1 MDGDDTLVLLRCATR
16 GARCVM
22 QETYVPL
29 QLRGGWVLEK
39 YLGWEAVESQEGRL
53 KLLRKTRGPLRR
65 WMLLARGLTN
75 ADAAAC
81 AARNRLRSA
90 LSSVLIVDMDERT
103 EANWTSLGISSAT
116 TPKTRAFGVGTF
128 VVDLERSKSDLQK
141 ELASRTRR
149 MLRRADAKR
158 FRVQVNPKPSKETL
172 EPFWALYPPL
182 ASSRSLQIPSA
193 VAIDRMAE
201 AGDLVTV
208 TCYSNEGAAT
218 ATILVYVQHD
228 TGFFLYGA
236 RAGRDSDGASHRVHW
251 EAMTYLQ
258 ERGYRWYDFG
268 QVPSCSD
275 DDGLYVFKR
284 EFGGLFVG
292 YGSEISRRPVL
303 IRLAERAHE
312 LLSRT

>member
-1 MDGDDTLVLLRCATR
+1 M
-16 GARCVM
+16 M
-22 QETYVPL
+22 QESYVPL
-29 QLRGGWVLEK
+29 QLRSGWVLEK

-53 KLLRKTRGPLRR
+53 KLLRKAHGPLRR
-65 WMLLARGLTN
+65 WILLARGLTN

-90 LSSVLIVDMDERT
+90 LSSIVIVDMDGRT
-103 EANWTSLGISSAT
+103 EADWMSLGISSARP
-116 TPKTRAFGVGTF
+116 PKRRTFGVGTF
-128 VVDLERSKSDLQK
+128 VIDLKRSKSDLQK

-149 MLRRADAKR
+149 MLRRAEAES
-158 FRVQVNPKPSKETL
+158 FRVQVNPMPSREAL
-172 EPFWALYPPL
+172 EPFWALYPAM
-182 ASSRSLQIPSA
+182 ASSRSLQIPAA

-201 AGDLVTV
+201 AGDLLTV
-208 TCYSNEGAAT
+208 TCHSKLGAAT

-236 RAGRDSDGASHRVHW
+236 RAGRQSDGASHLVHW
-251 EAMTYLQ
+251 EAMTFLQ

-292 YGSEISRRPVL
+292 YGSELSRRPVL
-303 IRLAERAHE
+303 IQLAERAHG